1 VPVRRNEF
9 HHVDTRLGSLK
20 EARGEFV
27 VFLVGDALP
36 ADEHW
41 LEGLVRPLMEDPL
54 VAAAYSRQLPA
65 EGCVPWEA
73 RDIYGGCSVVR
84 EVKQVD
90 WSQTAEVENYRKHQ
104 WKFISFSDVSACY
117 RRTLLE
123 AMPALDG
130 LPEVEDQYWCKCLL
144 EGGFRIVLE
153 PTSLVIHSHNHSIR
167 ELYERQ
173 VRFGRCFATFMD
185 VQPESAGHLIL
196 SALEETANDLFFIV
210 RYNASWRRKCTWI
223 LQAPGMRLVRRY
235 GLRQGFR
242 LGAFERERAD
252 NHDLGRA
259 TTRADAVSAERSK

>member
-1 VPVRRNEF
+1 
-9 HHVDTRLGSLK
+9 
-20 EARGEFV
+20 
-27 VFLVGDALP
+27 
-36 ADEHW
+36 
-41 LEGLVRPLMEDPL
+41 
-54 VAAAYSRQLPA
+54 
-65 EGCVPWEA
+65 VPWEA

-90 WSQTAEVENYRKHQ
+90 WSQAPEVENYRKHQ